1 MLKRILCVDDEPKI
15 LQAFERQLRTE
26 FDIVTAVGPER
37 GLESLAQGGPFAAV
51 VSDLRMPEMDGI
63 EFLSRVKRFA
73 PDTVRIM
80 LTGQAELATAI
91 AAVNRGSVFQFL
103 TKPCPTEVLIH
114 ALEAAVEQ
122 YRLITSERELIEQ
135 TLRRTI
141 VVLTE
146 VLSLANPLAF
156 SRAQHIRH
164 YVRHMAARLDL
175 PEQWQYEL
183 AALLSQIGFVA
194 VPPQVLEK
202 LRAGEALDPGETSI
216 VGSQSK
222 IGYDLLAQ
230 IPRLE
235 IISHMVARQNQEW
248 ESGRKDVDRVSVGAQ
263 LLKIAQNFH
272 DAIVRGGEVGPV
284 VNQMLKSAAYNPDF
298 VVLLDNVY
306 VACDTHETRVL
317 HVDQLRI
324 RMVIDADVF
333 SKGGLLLLAKGQE
346 ITPSA
351 ILRLHNFASTI
362 GVVEPIKVIV
372 PYADPPSFGDKA
384 DIPAA
389 ADIARL
395 HTPIPG

>member
-15 LQAFERQLRTE
+15 LQAFERQLRNE
-26 FDIVTAVGPER
+26 FDIVTAVGPEH
-37 GLESLAQGGPFAAV
+37 GLQSLTENGPFAAV
-51 VSDLRMPEMDGI
+51 VSDLRMPGMDGI

-73 PDTVRIM
+73 PNTVRIM

-103 TKPCPTEVLIH
+103 TKPCPSEVLTH

-141 VVLTE
+141 SVLTE
-146 VLSLANPLAF
+146 VLGLANPLAF

-164 YVRHMAARLDL
+164 YVRHLAARLDL
-175 PEQWQYEL
+175 PDQWQYEL
-183 AALLSQIGFVA
+183 AAMLSQIGCVA

-202 LRAGEALDPGETSI
+202 LRAGEPLDPGEASI
-216 VGSQSK
+216 IGSQSK

-235 IISHMVARQNQEW
+235 IIAQMVARQHEPW
-248 ESGRKDVDRVSVGAQ
+248 DPRRRDVDRVTLGAH
-263 LLKIAQNFH
+263 LLKIAQDFH
-272 DAIVRGGEVGPV
+272 DAILRGGEVETV
-284 VNQMLKSAAYNPDF
+284 VNQMMKAVNYNPDF
-298 VVLLDNVY
+298 VVLLENVY
-306 VACDTHETRVL
+306 VACDTTEIRVL

-324 RMVIDADVF
+324 KMITDADVF

-346 ITPSA
+346 ITASA

-362 GVVEPIKVIV
+362 GVQEPISVIV
-372 PYADPPSFGDKA
+372 PYAPPPDFGDKTGM
-384 DIPAA
+384 PAVT
-389 ADIARL
+389 DIARL
-395 HTPIPG
+395 QTPIPG